1 MHDDDST
8 SDTIALL
15 APELLLLRHG
25 IAEERRPG
33 DDDAARALTARGRE
47 RSRAVLARLAGLG
60 FRADRLLSSPLCRAR
75 QTAELAVRAGL
86 AEALE
91 LAEALAPAAD
101 PLDCLP
107 RWLASLAPP
116 EGQRPRLLLVG
127 HEPDLSLLACRL
139 IGAPAG
145 AIELR
150 KAGLAVLRLT
160 PPPPPGVWA
169 GTAELQLLLSPRLLL
184 N

>member
-1 MHDDDST
+1 MNNDPTAHPVP
-8 SDTIALL
+8 

-25 IAEERRPG
+25 IAEERSPG
-33 DDDAARALTARGRE
+33 VDDAARALTARGRE
-47 RSRAVLARLAGLG
+47 RSRAVLERLAGLG
-60 FRADRLLSSPLCRAR
+60 FRADRLLSSPLRRAR
-75 QTAELAVRAGL
+75 QTAELAVLAGL

-107 RWLASLAPP
+107 RWLASLAPSAGEP
-116 EGQRPRLLLVG
+116 PRLLLVG
-127 HEPDLSLLACRL
+127 HEPDLGLLACRL

-150 KAGLAVLRLT
+150 KAGVVVLRLS
-160 PPPPPGVWA
+160 PSRQGPLA
-169 GTAELQLLLSPRLLL
+169 GSAQLQLLLSPRLLR

>member
-1 MHDDDST
+1 MVDDPT
-8 SDTIALL
+8 THPVP

-25 IAEERRPG
+25 IAEERSP
-33 DDDAARALTARGRE
+33 DADDAARALTARGRE
-47 RSRAVLARLAGLG
+47 RSRAVLERLAGLG
-60 FRADRLLSSPLCRAR
+60 FRADRLLSSPLRRAR

-101 PLDCLP
+101 PLGCLP
-107 RWLASLAPP
+107 QWLASLAPP
-116 EGQRPRLLLVG
+116 EGERPRLLLVG
-127 HEPDLSLLACRL
+127 HEPDLGLLACRL

-150 KAGLAVLRLT
+150 KAGLVVLRLSSF
-160 PPPPPGVWA
+160 PQEPLA
-169 GTAELQLLLSPRLLL
+169 GSAQLQLLLSPRLLL
-184 N
+184 S

>member
-1 MHDDDST
+1 MPNDDFT
-8 SDTIALL
+8 SDSIAPP

-25 IAEERRPG
+25 IAEDYRPG
-33 DDDAARALTARGRE
+33 DDDAGRALTARGRE
-47 RSRAVLARLAGLG
+47 RSRAVLARLASLG
-60 FRADRLLSSPLCRAR
+60 FRADRLLSSPLRRAR

-107 RWLASLAPP
+107 RWLVSLAPP

-150 KAGLAVLRLT
+150 KAGLVVLRLA
-160 PPPPPGVWA
+160 PVAPGPLA
-169 GTAELQLLLSPRLLL
+169 GTAQLQLLLSPRLLL

>member
-1 MHDDDST
+1 MHDDHPTPISG
-8 SDTIALL
+8 ALP
-15 APELLLLRHG
+15 AAELLLLRHG
-25 IAEERRPG
+25 IAEDRLPG
-33 DDDAARALTARGRE
+33 DDDAGRALTARGRE

-60 FRADRLLSSPLCRAR
+60 FRADRLLSSPLRRAR

-107 RWLASLAPP
+107 QWLASLSPP

-139 IGAPAG
+139 IGAPSG

-150 KAGLAVLRLT
+150 KAGLAVLRLA
-160 PPPPPGVWA
+160 PEAPGQLA
-169 GTAELQLLLSPRLLL
+169 GSAQLQLLLAPRLLL

>member
-1 MHDDDST
+1 MHHDPN
-8 SDTIALL
+8 AQPLP

-25 IAEERRPG
+25 IAEERSPG
-33 DDDAARALTARGRE
+33 ADDAARALTARGRE
-47 RSRAVLARLAGLG
+47 RSRAVLERLAGLG

-101 PLDCLP
+101 PLDSLP

-116 EGQRPRLLLVG
+116 EGERPRLLLVG
-127 HEPDLSLLACRL
+127 HEPDLGLLACRL

-150 KAGLAVLRLT
+150 KAGLVVLHLSSCREGPL
-160 PPPPPGVWA
+160 A
-169 GTAELQLLLSPRLLL
+169 GSAQLRLLLSPRLLL

>member
-1 MHDDDST
+1 MHDDDPTPAPS
-8 SDTIALL
+8 
-15 APELLLLRHG
+15 PELLLLRHG
-25 IAEERRPG
+25 IAEERIPG
-33 DDDAARALTARGRE
+33 GDDAARALTARGRE
-47 RSRAVLARLAGLG
+47 RSRAVLARMAGLG
-60 FRADRLLSSPLCRAR
+60 FRADRLLSSPLRRAR

-101 PLDCLP
+101 PLDGLSH
-107 RWLASLAPP
+107 WLAALAPP
-116 EGQRPRLLLVG
+116 EGERPRLLLVG

-150 KAGLAVLRLT
+150 KAGLAVLRLA
-160 PPPPPGVWA
+160 PGPRRTLE
-169 GTAELQLLLSPRLLL
+169 GCGQLQLLLSPRLLL
-184 N
+184 T

>member
-1 MHDDDST
+1 MHDHDPISG
-8 SDTIALL
+8 SLPVP

-33 DDDAARALTARGRE
+33 NDDAARALTARGRE
-47 RSRAVLARLAGLG
+47 RSLAVLARLNGLG
-60 FRADRLLSSPLCRAR
+60 FRADRLLSSPLRRAH

-101 PLDCLP
+101 PLDGLP
-107 RWLASLAPP
+107 QWLASLSPP
-116 EGQRPRLLLVG
+116 EGERPRLLLVG
-127 HEPDLSLLACRL
+127 HEPDLGLLACRL

-150 KAGLAVLRLT
+150 KAGLAVLRLAPT
-160 PPPPPGVWA
+160 PLGRLEGSA
-169 GTAELQLLLSPRLLL
+169 QLQLLLSPRLLL